1 MESEW
6 ENGSP
11 IRNNVPFAFATEKQ
25 SNTGY
30 MAKRKKDRLGSFKRM
45 LRNQQL
51 LVRILIKNPEL
62 NRELIALGTLPAVE
76 EVRKQIEPH
85 RKDMTLPWCFDRYT
99 SMMNIGLMLA
109 HAIDKET
116 RSKIVTF
123 INRFLAEVE
132 LGQEWFS
139 PLLTYITAGI
149 ICPPYYN
156 FHIQKEDKRVTL
168 TLNPDTSIDDLRNE
182 WPMIDEAIHDAW
194 PDFKKTNLS
203 PKFNEEIQEYLKTIR
218 SKQNISD
225 DFKYKDLSEFETI
238 LAKRS
243 DDPKK
248 AVADYRGKRLATE
261 GVARKSVR
269 IHTRKT
275 DRDIVKEL
283 YGVKTKRMQTRKVN
297 ALRQRKHRLEA

>member
-1 MESEW
+1 
-6 ENGSP
+6 
-11 IRNNVPFAFATEKQ
+11 
-25 SNTGY
+25 

-62 NRELIALGTLPAVE
+62 NRELIALGTSPAVE

-85 RKDMTLPWCFDRYT
+85 RKDMTLPWCFDHYA

-109 HAIDKET
+109 HALDKET
-116 RSKIVTF
+116 RTKIVAF
-123 INRFLAEVE
+123 INKFLSETE

-139 PLLTYITAGI
+139 PMLTYITAGI

-156 FHIQKEDKRVTL
+156 FHIQQEDKRVTL

-182 WPMIDEAIHDAW
+182 WPMIDKAIHEAW

-203 PKFNEEIQEYLKTIR
+203 SKFNEEIREYLKAIKAKKNT
-218 SKQNISD
+218 SD

-243 DDPKK
+243 DNPKK
-248 AVADYRGKRLATE
+248 AVSDYRGKRLVTE
-261 GVARKSVR
+261 GVARKPVR
-269 IHTRKT
+269 IHSRKT
-275 DRDIVKEL
+275 DQDVVKEL
-283 YGVKTKRMQTRKVN
+283 YGLKNKKLQTKKVN
-297 ALRQRKHRLEA
+297 ALRQRKRRLEA

>member
-1 MESEW
+1 
-6 ENGSP
+6 
-11 IRNNVPFAFATEKQ
+11 
-25 SNTGY
+25 

-51 LVRILIKNPEL
+51 LVRILIKHPEL
-62 NRELIALGTLPAVE
+62 NRELVALGTLPAVE

-85 RKDMTLPWCFDRYT
+85 RKDMTLPWCFDRYA

-109 HAIDKET
+109 HVLDKET
-116 RSKIVTF
+116 RSKIVIF
-123 INRFLAEVE
+123 INKFLSKAE

-156 FHIQKEDKRVTL
+156 FHLQKQDGRITL

-182 WPMIDEAIHDAW
+182 WPMIDKAIHEAW
-194 PDFKKTNLS
+194 PYFKKTNLS
-203 PKFNEEIQEYLKTIR
+203 SKFNEEIQEYLKTLKAK
-218 SKQNISD
+218 SNISD

-238 LAKRS
+238 LAKKS
-243 DDPKK
+243 DDPEK
-248 AVADYRGKRLATE
+248 AVSNYRGKRLVTQ
-261 GVARKSVR
+261 GIPRKSVR
-269 IHTRKT
+269 IHSRKT

-283 YGVKTKRMQTRKVN
+283 YGLRNRKLQTKKVN
-297 ALRQRKHRLEA
+297 ALRQRKRRLEA